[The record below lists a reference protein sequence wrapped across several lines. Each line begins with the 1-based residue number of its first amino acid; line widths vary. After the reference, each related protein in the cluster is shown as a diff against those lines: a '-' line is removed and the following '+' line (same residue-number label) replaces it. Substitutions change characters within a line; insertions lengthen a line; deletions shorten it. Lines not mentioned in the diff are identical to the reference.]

1 MSFFCF
7 LQNLTINSIN
17 CHPIKYLKHNFT
29 HFRYT
34 NVQKQIL
41 PLDHFLCISCVSS
54 DLSLV
59 LVLDIFRFSKSM
71 CISM

>member
-1 MSFFCF
+1 MFFTKPSHQ
-7 LQNLTINSIN
+7 LY
-17 CHPIKYLKHNFT
+17 PIKYLKCNFA

-41 PLDHFLCISCVSS
+41 PLDHLLCISCVSS
-54 DLSLV
+54 DLGLV